1 LEAGDG
7 DLNKSREIKNWT
19 LQDTADIYGIDNW
32 GKNYF
37 KITDKGEAA
46 VLLGA
51 PEDLKEVSLY
61 GIAEGLRQRGIGM
74 PILLRF
80 EDILRR
86 QVDYLN
92 SSFLT
97 KMGEYKYTGSYKAVY
112 PIKVN
117 QQEQVI
123 QDITTFGAKYD
134 HGLEAGSKAE
144 LMIALAYVKTKD
156 ALIICNGYKDEEFV
170 DLALYGRKM
179 GLNVFIVVERPG
191 ELKTIIGRS
200 KALGIRP
207 AIGLR
212 VKLSS
217 AMSGKW
223 AESAGDFSVFGLT
236 ASQILDSVEVLKNE
250 GMLDCLLLL
259 HYHLG
264 SQIPDI
270 KNIRTAV
277 AEACRYYTALAEVGA
292 PMGYLDIGGGL
303 AVDYDGSKT
312 NFAHSRN
319 YSIDEYCSDVVD
331 VVIRSMAE
339 AKLVHPT
346 IVSETGRALV
356 AYTSVLIFN
365 ILDVNTFSAP
375 NTEIALAADAHEV
388 LRNLKDVYSNLNAK
402 NLQEMYHDAL
412 FYRDESRSRF
422 LAGEMGLRERGLAD
436 HLFWQILIKLSHLA
450 SQLRFVPEELKDL
463 EKIMVSIYYGN
474 FSVFQSLPDSW
485 AIDQLF
491 PIMPLHRLKEQPDVP
506 AIIADTTCDC
516 DGKIDRF
523 VDLYD
528 VKSYLP
534 LHELKEN
541 EEYYI
546 GVFLVGAYQETLGD
560 LHNLF
565 GDTHVISVK
574 LGESGEVVYS
584 NELSGDSVGDVL
596 SYVEYLPKELIET
609 FKAQVEQAVRSNRL
623 TPTERRVIM
632 KAYEEGMN
640 GYTYFEM

>member
-1 LEAGDG
+1 M
-7 DLNKSREIKNWT
+7 NKSREIKSWT
-19 LQDTADIYGIDNW
+19 IQDTAELYGIDNW
-32 GKNYF
+32 GKGYF
-37 KITDKGEAA
+37 KVTETGETA
-46 VLLGA
+46 VLLG
-51 PEDLKEVSLY
+51 PPDNLREVSLY
-61 GIAEGLRQRGIGM
+61 TLAEGLRQRGIGM

-80 EDILRR
+80 EDILKR

-92 SSFLT
+92 RAFRSKIS
-97 KMGEYKYTGSYKAVY
+97 EYNYSGAYKAVY

-117 QQEQVI
+117 QQERVI
-123 QDITTFGAKYD
+123 KDITTYGAQYD

-144 LMIALAYVKTKD
+144 LMIALAYVKSKD
-156 ALIICNGYKDEEFV
+156 ALVVCNGYKDEEFV

-191 ELKTIIGRS
+191 ELKTIMNRS
-200 KALGIRP
+200 QALGIRP

-217 AMSGKW
+217 SVSGKW
-223 AESAGDFSVFGLT
+223 SESAGDFSVFGLT
-236 ASQILDSVEVLKNE
+236 ASQMLEAVDVLKE
-250 GMLDCLLLL
+250 ADMLDCLRLL

-270 KNIRTAV
+270 KNIRSSV
-277 AEACRYYTALAEVGA
+277 AEACRYYAALAEVGA

-331 VVIRSMAE
+331 VVMSTMDE
-339 AKLVHPT
+339 AKLAHPA

-356 AYTSVLIFN
+356 AYTSVLLFN
-365 ILDVNTFSAP
+365 ILDVNTFTAP
-375 NTEIALAADAHEV
+375 DLAVDLSPDAHE
-388 LRNLKDVYSNLNAK
+388 LLMNLKDVYTNVGPK

-412 FYRDESRSRF
+412 FYRDEARSRF
-422 LAGEMGLRERGLAD
+422 LAGEMGLRDRGLAD
-436 HLFWQILIKLSHLA
+436 QIFWQILIKLSQQA
-450 SQLRFVPEELKDL
+450 AQLRFVPEELKDL
-463 EKIMVSIYYGN
+463 EKVMVSIYYGN

-491 PIMPLHRLKEQPDVP
+491 PIMPLHRLKEQPTVP
-506 AIIADTTCDC
+506 AIVADTTCDC
-516 DGKIDRF
+516 DGKIDQF

-534 LHELKEN
+534 LHELKES
-541 EEYYI
+541 EEYYL

-565 GDTHVISVK
+565 GDTHVISVR
-574 LGESGEVVYS
+574 LDGDGEVIFT

-596 SYVEYLPKELIET
+596 SYVEYSPKELIET
-609 FKAQVEQAVRSNRL
+609 FKAQVEQAVRTNRL
-623 TPTERRVIM
+623 TPNERRDIM

>member
-1 LEAGDG
+1 
-7 DLNKSREIKNWT
+7 LNRSREIKTWSI
-19 LQDTADIYGIDNW
+19 QDTAELYGVDNW
-32 GKNYF
+32 GKGYF
-37 KITDKGEAA
+37 KISEEGEAA

-51 PEDLKEVSLY
+51 PESPKEVSLFAL
-61 GIAEGLRQRGIGM
+61 AEGLRQRGIGM

-80 EDILRR
+80 EDILKR

-92 SSFLT
+92 RTFRT
-97 KMGEYKYTGSYKAVY
+97 KMNEYKYTGTYKAVY

-123 QDITTFGAKYD
+123 QDITTYGAQYD

-144 LMIALAYVKTKD
+144 LMIALAYVKSKD
-156 ALIICNGYKDEEFV
+156 ALVVCNGYKDEEFV

-191 ELKTIIGRS
+191 ELKTIINRS
-200 KALGIRP
+200 QALGIKP

-217 AMSGKW
+217 SVSGKW

-236 ASQILDSVEVLKNE
+236 ASQILEAVGVLRGE
-250 GMLDCLLLL
+250 SMLDCLRLL

-270 KNIRTAV
+270 KNIRAAV
-277 AEACRYYTALAEVGA
+277 TEACRYYAALAEVGA

-331 VVIRSMAE
+331 VVISSMAE
-339 AKLVHPT
+339 AKLDHPA

-356 AYTSVLIFN
+356 AYTSVLMFN
-365 ILDVNTFSAP
+365 ILDVNTFTAP
-375 NTEIALAADAHEV
+375 DLAVDLAPDAHEI
-388 LRNLKDVYSNLNAK
+388 LKNLKDVYANVGTK

-412 FYRDESRSRF
+412 FYRDEARSRF
-422 LAGEMGLRERGLAD
+422 LAGEMGLRDRGLAD
-436 HLFWQILIKLSHLA
+436 QIFWQILIKLSQHA

-463 EKIMVSIYYGN
+463 EKVMVSIYYGN

-491 PIMPLHRLKEQPDVP
+491 PIMPLHRLREQPTVP
-506 AIIADTTCDC
+506 AIVADTTCDC

-534 LHELKEN
+534 LHEVREN
-541 EEYYI
+541 EEYYL

-565 GDTHVISVK
+565 GDTHVISVR
-574 LGESGEVVYS
+574 LDEDGDVLFS

-596 SYVEYLPKELIET
+596 SYVEYSPKELIET
-609 FKAQVEQAVRSNRL
+609 FKSQVEQAVRSNQL
-623 TPTERRVIM
+623 TPNERREIM

>member
-1 LEAGDG
+1 MGK
-7 DLNKSREIKNWT
+7 NREIKAWS
-19 LQDTADIYGIDNW
+19 LQDTMDLYGVDNW
-32 GKNYF
+32 GKSYF
-37 KITDKGEAA
+37 KVLDSGEAA
-46 VLLGA
+46 VILEGPA
-51 PEDLKEVSLY
+51 GPKEVSLY
-61 GIAEGLRQRGIGM
+61 EIAEGLRERGIGM

-80 EDILRR
+80 EDILKR
-86 QVDYLN
+86 QVDFLN
-92 SSFLT
+92 QSFRN
-97 KMGEYKYTGSYKAVY
+97 KMSEYNYTGSYKAVY

-123 QDITTFGAKYD
+123 EDITAYGAKYD

-144 LMIALAYVKTKD
+144 LMIALAYVKSKD

-191 ELKTIIGRS
+191 ELKTIINRS
-200 KALGIRP
+200 QVLGIRP
-207 AIGLR
+207 VIGLR

-236 ASQILDSVEVLKNE
+236 ASQILEAVELLKREN
-250 GMLDCLLLL
+250 MLDCLRLL

-270 KNIRTAV
+270 KNIRVAV

-292 PMGYLDIGGGL
+292 PMAYLDIGGGM
-303 AVDYDGSKT
+303 AVDYDGSRT
-312 NFAHSRN
+312 NFAHSKN
-319 YSIDEYCSDVVD
+319 YSISEYCSDVVD
-331 VVIRSMAE
+331 VIMNSMAE
-339 AKLVHPT
+339 ADLPHPT
-346 IVSETGRALV
+346 LISETGRALV
-356 AYTSVLIFN
+356 AYSSVLIFN
-365 ILDVNTFSAP
+365 ILDANTFSP
-375 NTEIALAADAHEV
+375 PPGEIELAADAPEM
-388 LRNLKDVYSNLNAK
+388 LSNLQEVYQGLNVK
-402 NLQEMYHDAL
+402 NLQEAYHDAL
-412 FYRDESRSRF
+412 FYRDQSRSLF
-422 LAGEMGLRERGLAD
+422 LSGEIGLRDRGLAD
-436 HLFWQILIKLSHLA
+436 QIFWQVLVKLSQLV

-463 EKIMVSIYYGN
+463 DKVMVSVYYGN

-491 PIMPLHRLKEQPDVP
+491 PIMPLHRLKEQPTVP
-506 AIIADTTCDC
+506 AIVADTTCDC
-516 DGKIDRF
+516 DGKIDQF

-534 LHELKEN
+534 LHELKES

-565 GDTHVISVK
+565 GDTHVISVR
-574 LGESGEVVYS
+574 LDESGDVVYS
-584 NELSGDSVGDVL
+584 NELDGDSVSDVL
-596 SYVEYLPKELIET
+596 SYVEYTPKELIEV
-609 FKAQVEQAVRSNRL
+609 FKTHVEEAVRRKEI
-623 TPTERRVIM
+623 TPNERRDIM
-632 KAYEEGMN
+632 KAYEDGMN